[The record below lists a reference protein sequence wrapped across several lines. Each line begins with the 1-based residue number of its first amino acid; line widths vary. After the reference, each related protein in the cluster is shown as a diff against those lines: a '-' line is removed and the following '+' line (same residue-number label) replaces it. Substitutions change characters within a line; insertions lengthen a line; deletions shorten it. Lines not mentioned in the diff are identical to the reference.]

1 MNIVDLILK
10 EDFAKAKESIRE
22 TLDTI
27 TAKRLQE
34 TKVYLAFEIEDE
46 ELEESTNVVRMGRVN
61 KIRRRIRRNKKGKI
75 IVQRNVRRS
84 ALKGYRLVGNTVRR
98 IPAVQRIQKARKLK
112 RYWKTKGR
120 AKLRRVLLKRR
131 MSIRRRQSMGIK

>member
-34 TKVYLAFEIEDE
+34 TKVYLAFEIEDG
-46 ELEESTNVVRMGRVN
+46 ELDESTNVVRMGRVQ

-84 ALKGYRLVGNTVRR
+84 ALKGYRIVGNTVRR

-131 MSIRRRQSMGIK
+131 MSIRRRQSMGIR